1 MYNYRAIVA
10 PTSDNTA
17 RAIDEFGDTSKRTP
31 SAGVV
36 ALLSPELAKRVRGP
50 AQKLASGRVLH
61 FILGDGESPSQDK
74 QPTHVIVAYGV
85 SGESSRSGA
94 RAALAK
100 NVAKELTTILNNPLY
115 QNHRFLI
122 YADANS
128 VNSPRDR
135 ASGKM
140 NEADHTPYSLARI
153 LNSNGLVDTM
163 AKAYDGNPPMTYFG
177 AGKQPT
183 SRIDLMCTKNMGNF
197 VAATAEAPSGIS
209 ATHAALCIAFTDDSI
224 HKTTLQNQTSEDSID
239 HVVAYMTDCGGRTW
253 TLNEKNTKEYTAL
266 CSKEAGSETRKK

>member
-1 MYNYRAIVA
+1 MDGLVDPDGMEVPEENEDEVDPTLHSEPIQPTIIKVSQGKRKNKPDQSCKSFLGQWLGKTSPLSLPSYLRVIAANCGGKLNPWGDSGLTFSENRLDAAMELIRWKHADIVLLSEGHITQQIASNIEEHGRMYNYRAIVA

-61 FILGDGESPSQDK
+61 FTLGDGESPAQDK
-74 QPTHVIVAYGV
+74 QPTHVVVAYGL

-100 NVAKELTTILNNPLY
+100 NVAKELTTILNNPAY

-135 ASGKM
+135 ASGK
-140 NEADHTPYSLARI
+140 
-153 LNSNGLVDTM
+153 
-163 AKAYDGNPPMTYFG
+163 
-177 AGKQPT
+177 
-183 SRIDLMCTKNMGNF
+183 
-197 VAATAEAPSGIS
+197 
-209 ATHAALCIAFTDDSI
+209 
-224 HKTTLQNQTSEDSID
+224 
-239 HVVAYMTDCGGRTW
+239 
-253 TLNEKNTKEYTAL
+253 
-266 CSKEAGSETRKK
+266 